1 MKTTGNRTLKKKT
14 KTKKKRKLT
23 LLYQYILLYNNLYLV
38 TPSKRVIKI
47 VNKLYHCLNNS
58 VIFLSLIPRTI
69 GDRQVQSH

>member
-1 MKTTGNRTLKKKT
+1 MKTTGNRTLKKK
-14 KTKKKRKLT
+14 KRKLT
-23 LLYQYILLYNNLYLV
+23 LSYQYILLYNNLYLV

-47 VNKLYHCLNNS
+47 VNKLYHCLNNF